1 MRQTNALRAAVS
13 LAVGLFITFSQSHA
27 ATIGLLALAIY
38 SLGFALTN
46 GISSAIW
53 GRGLV
58 AIEAMPL
65 TVVSLLIGVFSLMV
79 LGAEFTRTEDFLYST
94 TDTTKTAFIG
104 LVTVWGLVAGAFE
117 MYLARRASFK
127 TTNGREYLMSAILS
141 AVLGLLFLVA
151 PLDIVSAVGFFGA
164 YLIVSGVQLG
174 VAAATPVSPK

>member
-1 MRQTNALRAAVS
+1 MRQTNALRAAIS

-27 ATIGLLALAIY
+27 ATIGLLALAIF
-38 SLGFALTN
+38 SLGFAFTN

-65 TVVSLLIGVFSLMV
+65 TVVSLLIGVFSLMA
-79 LGAEFTRTEDFLYST
+79 LSLDSNLSTDGAQ
-94 TDTTKTAFIG
+94 TAFIG

-127 TTNGREYLMSAILS
+127 TTSGREYLMSAILS

-174 VAAATPVSPK
+174 VAAATPVSSK

>member
-1 MRQTNALRAAVS
+1 MRQTNALRAAIS

-27 ATIGLLALAIY
+27 ATIGLLALAIF

-46 GISSAIW
+46 GLSSAIW

-65 TVVSLLIGVFSLMV
+65 TVVSLLIGVFSLMA
-79 LGAEFTRTEDFLYST
+79 LSLDSNLST
-94 TDTTKTAFIG
+94 ASAQTAFIG

-174 VAAATPVSPK
+174 VAAATPVSSK

>member
-1 MRQTNALRAAVS
+1 MRQTNALRAAIS

-27 ATIGLLALAIY
+27 ATIGLLALAIF

-46 GISSAIW
+46 GLSSAIW
-53 GRGLV
+53 GKGLV

-65 TVVSLLIGVFSLMV
+65 TVVSLLIGTFSVMV
-79 LGAEFTRTEDFLYST
+79 LVTDLSNADLNFYTT
-94 TDTTKTAFIG
+94 TDTSKTAFIG

-174 VAAATPVSPK
+174 VAAATPVSSK

>member
-1 MRQTNALRAAVS
+1 MRQTNALRAAIS

-27 ATIGLLALAIY
+27 ATIGLLALAIF
-38 SLGFALTN
+38 SLGFAFTN

-53 GRGLV
+53 GKGLV

-65 TVVSLLIGVFSLMV
+65 TVVSLLIGVFSLMA
-79 LGAEFTRTEDFLYST
+79 LSLDSNLSTDGAQ
-94 TDTTKTAFIG
+94 TAFIG
-104 LVTVWGLVAGAFE
+104 LVTVGGLVAGAFE

-127 TTNGREYLMSAILS
+127 TTSGREYLMSAILS

-174 VAAATPVSPK
+174 VAAATPVSSK

>member
-1 MRQTNALRAAVS
+1 MRQTNALRAAIS

-27 ATIGLLALAIY
+27 ATIGLLALAIF
-38 SLGFALTN
+38 SLGFAVVN
-46 GISSAIW
+46 GLSSAIW
-53 GRGLV
+53 GKGLV

-65 TVVSLLIGVFSLMV
+65 TVVSLLIGVFSLMA
-79 LGAEFTRTEDFLYST
+79 LSLNSNLTIDAAQ
-94 TDTTKTAFIG
+94 TAFIG

-141 AVLGLLFLVA
+141 AVLGMLFLVA

-164 YLIVSGVQLG
+164 YLIISGVQLG
-174 VAAATPVSPK
+174 VAAATPVSSK

>member
-13 LAVGLFITFSQSHA
+13 FAVGLFITFSQSHA
-27 ATIGLLALAIY
+27 APIGLLALAIF

-46 GISSAIW
+46 GLSSAIW
-53 GRGLV
+53 GKGLV

-65 TVVSLLIGVFSLMV
+65 TVVSLLIGVFSLMA
-79 LGAEFTRTEDFLYST
+79 LSPDGNLSSEAAQ
-94 TDTTKTAFIG
+94 TAFIG

-141 AVLGLLFLVA
+141 TVLGLLFLVA

-164 YLIVSGVQLG
+164 YLIISGVQLG
-174 VAAATPVSPK
+174 VAAATPVSSK

>member
-1 MRQTNALRAAVS
+1 MRQTNALRAAIS

-27 ATIGLLALAIY
+27 ATIGLLALAIF
-38 SLGFALTN
+38 SLGFAVVN
-46 GISSAIW
+46 GLSSAIW
-53 GRGLV
+53 GKGLV

-65 TVVSLLIGVFSLMV
+65 TVVSLLIGVFSLMA
-79 LGAEFTRTEDFLYST
+79 LSLNSNLSIDAAQ
-94 TDTTKTAFIG
+94 TAFIG

-141 AVLGLLFLVA
+141 AVLGMLFLVA

-164 YLIVSGVQLG
+164 YLIISGVQLG
-174 VAAATPVSPK
+174 VAAATPVSSK